1 MNNKID
7 INWPT
12 YIAKFSNPDHIE
24 IKSDLINFF
33 EDYIKKNPNGRKSG
47 ENLKLYESTLNR
59 TGSNGI

>member
-12 YIAKFSNPDHIE
+12 YIAKFSNPNHIE
-24 IKSDLINFF
+24 IKNDLINFF

-47 ENLKLYESTLNR
+47 ENLK
-59 TGSNGI
+59 II